1 MEDNTMCVFI
11 RENIPLNDF
20 KRFLLPP
27 KNVQC
32 QYSSIYLTRLNAL
45 RDNVILKAKIK
56 WATHKIINIS
66 DLVEFEENKLCVI
79 TGTLYKHEELKRSAL
94 QMLATELQVCPQPLQ
109 SNYESFKDILFL
121 EDEALRIKLTGN
133 HMNVQSIVTGI
144 VSALLG
150 RRQKNGTFWV
160 LQVEDWC
167 FPGYFPTPPTSSISL
182 QKNTMTL
189 LVSGLSLANNV
200 DPFGLTLL
208 SEWIIGMAGTSCIQ
222 KEAARIAHVIIAGNS
237 IRGFI
242 EKFNHISYSKQKKY
256 NEILTKET
264 KVATH
269 RLDEFLKPIVK
280 CCCVTLMPGEFDPT
294 CHMLPQQPLHPCLLP
309 QTIRYKSFHCATN
322 PWVGSI
328 GSRIIAGSSG
338 QPIQDIMK
346 VDNILNNTPLEW
358 LENTLYWRHYAPTG
372 SNSLPSYPYFQNDP
386 FIIKECL
393 DIYFVGNM
401 EKYETKV
408 ICDEGHVVRLVC
420 IPNFSKTR
428 TAVLLDLENLE
439 TFPISFEAN
448 L

>member
-1 MEDNTMCVFI
+1 MEDNTTCAFV

-20 KRFLLPP
+20 KRFLLSS

-32 QYSSIYLTRLNAL
+32 QYSSIYVTRLNAL

-56 WATHKIINIS
+56 W
-66 DLVEFEENKLCVI
+66 DLVEFEENELCVI

-94 QMLATELQVCPQPLQ
+94 QMFATELQVCPQPLQ

-121 EDEALRIKLTGN
+121 EDDALRIKLTGN

-150 RRQKNGTFWV
+150 RRQENGTFW
-160 LQVEDWC
+160 VEDWC
-167 FPGYFPTPPTSSISL
+167 FPGYFPTPSTSSISL
-182 QKNTMTL
+182 QRNAMTL

-208 SEWIIGMAGTSCIQ
+208 SEWIIGMAGNSSIQ

-242 EKFNHISYSKQKKY
+242 EKFNHNNYSKQKKY
-256 NEILTKET
+256 NEILSKET
-264 KVATH
+264 EVATH
-269 RLDEFLKPIVK
+269 RLDEFLQSIVK

-309 QTIRYKSFHCATN
+309 QTIRYQSFDCVTN

-346 VDNILNNTPLEW
+346 VDNVLNNTPLEW
-358 LENTLYWRHYAPTG
+358 LENTLYWRHYAPTVP
-372 SNSLPSYPYFQNDP
+372 NSLPSYPYFQNDP

-408 ICDEGHVVRLVC
+408 ISDEGHIVRLVC

-428 TAVLLDLENLE
+428 TAVLLDLESLE

>member
-1 MEDNTMCVFI
+1 MEDNTTCVFV

-20 KRFLLPP
+20 KRFLLPS
-27 KNVQC
+27 KNFQC

-66 DLVEFEENKLCVI
+66 DLVEFEENKPCVI
-79 TGTLYKHEELKRSAL
+79 IGTLYKHEELKRSAL

-150 RRQKNGTFWV
+150 RRQNNGTFW
-160 LQVEDWC
+160 VEDWC

-182 QKNTMTL
+182 QRNTMTL

-242 EKFNHISYSKQKKY
+242 EKFNHISYSKQKNY

-358 LENTLYWRHYAPTG
+358 LENTLYWRHYAPTAP
-372 SNSLPSYPYFQNDP
+372 NSLPSYPYFQNDP

-408 ICDEGHVVRLVC
+408 ISDEGHVVRLVC

-428 TAVLLDLENLE
+428 TAVLLDLESLE